1 MHDEWR
7 KRKVILEFKPGDKVL
22 VDTIKGKIVYEVL
35 KAESYDFTYD
45 EYCYELKNYDGEY
58 TGEDESDL
66 ELYVKKRRTKND

>member
-1 MHDEWR
+1 MVEIR
-7 KRKVILEFKPGDKVL
+7 EPKFKPGDKVL
-22 VDTIKGKIVYEVL
+22 VDTIKGKMVYEVS

-66 ELYVKKRRTKND
+66 ELYVKKDGNTYNGW